1 MANRNMRNTNTTK
14 VEALIESCRSE
25 GKWQRVIELTDEL
38 KTGSPHNDNAP
49 AADSNFG
56 RAKSGLA
63 EARRFLHLALGESG
77 QKAGIALD
85 AYLLLAK
92 LCFACGEYEQSLDNF
107 VKAELN
113 TLAEKELTLRSL
125 KILAES
131 YAIKGLCLEQQTSK
145 PSSKFKKA
153 EKDTEMISCFER
165 ATDLGLLY
173 LQEYDIV
180 SGSSSSNNSTAG
192 STLNVNAS
200 VQPSSSSFAISS
212 TIPASGPSGLE
223 VNRRMGAILETALQ
237 RAPITEKL
245 QEAVERYR
253 IMLNA
258 IETRATQSLRLTLAR
273 QLAEVLLRGVSGTV
287 YTPPF
292 TGKSGGGTL
301 RGAAKVILLLLIAEA
316 LAVRDTVLSQSPEF
330 RQARQ
335 HAMGNVT
342 AVYDLLT
349 LATVRWGLVQLL
361 NESFEK
367 AFGEQHVWRQ
377 YGLSLMA
384 AEKHSHALRVL
395 QESMKLTPGDPL
407 PCLLASRLCY
417 ESLETVKQGLDYAQQ
432 ALKREVKGLR
442 PSRSQLFVGIGH
454 QQLAI
459 QSNLKS
465 ERDACHKLALDAL
478 ERAVQ
483 LDGNDH
489 LAEYYLSL
497 QYALLGQLAEALTH
511 IQALGVVEDALHEFP
526 DNLQLLHV
534 KSHLQLHLEDAETA
548 LSTVQHMLA
557 VWRDVYEAQLAG
569 EEEKHSDTKS
579 GVHLAHSS
587 QMSDKDS
594 NSVYAASLAAVSRV
608 EQALSEAASS
618 LSSFTQRPGPRRP
631 WMLQIEIWLLLAD
644 VYLRID
650 QPNEA
655 LNCIHEASQIYPLS
669 HQIMFMRGQVHVYL
683 EQWFDAKQCFLNA
696 VAANPNHTEALRA
709 LGQAH
714 LILGEPRLAE
724 KMLKDAAKLDPSCP
738 KIWFALGKV
747 METLGDFHASADCF
761 ATSLQLEPS
770 CPVLPFTSI
779 PESRARSKAKG
790 QSEAEHLQLLEE
802 LELADS
808 CCEICHCDCYSSH
821 SGSSVS
827 GRAIQ
832 RQESLKELLQLDK
845 DIQALE
851 QLQRRDCIRATGVR
865 PGRRRRGSPPTAGGD
880 LSISRKGPEVQSPAG
895 VAGQKVQVATGV
907 SPGRSSIRRKQSPF
921 LRSADDAVPNGI
933 QFLGPLNDA
942 PALTIIGRAKSKSQ
956 ENMARG
962 PSQSQAK
969 KSSLCSSMANLCL
982 APTVR
987 AAFQLVPTHDQK
999 ILNRMAGKRS
1009 QQAADKET
1017 AWLARKFWENER
1029 LERQLLRVE
1038 QLEAYKQA
1046 VHDKQFQDFLLTKAR
1061 LQSLAERDLAEL
1073 KRLRGALDAKD
1084 AAAKKRLEARRLE
1097 RDLNLC
1103 QRRCEELRRSEAVTV
1118 QQEEQHLDET
1128 LRKRD
1133 ICMRLT
1139 QRLRRADELRNQLLE
1154 AYLKRM
1160 QHDNYLEQVHHEEHW
1175 RERQQEE
1182 RLRRDQLRGDIERKR
1197 HQSQRFVQCRQRRQ
1211 DDRFRT
1217 AKISASLRELV
1228 RQSVTPEGAVSGSM
1242 GQDTPALNSYA
1253 QQQLQ
1258 LGRLL
1263 FDQSSRE

>member
-1 MANRNMRNTNTTK
+1 MANRNMRNTTK

-38 KTGSPHNDNAP
+38 KTGSPHNECLANFLVGEARLENYLEENALA
-49 AADSNFG
+49 AADSTFG

-165 ATDLGLLY
+165 ASDLGLLY

-180 SGSSSSNNSTAG
+180 SGSGSSNNSTAG
-192 STLNVNAS
+192 STLNVNASS

-212 TIPASGPSGLE
+212 TIPASGPTGLE
-223 VNRRMGAILETALQ
+223 ANRRMGAILETALQ
-237 RAPITEKL
+237 RAPIVLIKTGKL

-258 IETRATQSLRLTLAR
+258 IETKATQSLRLTLAR
-273 QLAEVLLRGVSGTV
+273 QLAEVLLRGVSGTI
-287 YTPPF
+287 YAPPF
-292 TGKSGGGTL
+292 VAKGGGGTL
-301 RGAAKVILLLLIAEA
+301 RGGSSKKLWKPRKYAARQQFSPRNQQEEVILLLLIAEA

-330 RQARQ
+330 RIARQ

-367 AFGEQHVWRQ
+367 ALKFSFGEQHVWRQ

-384 AEKHSHALRVL
+384 AEKHAHALRVL
-395 QESMKLTPGDPL
+395 QESMKLTPSDPL
-407 PCLLASRLCY
+407 PCMLASRLCY

-442 PSRSQLFVGIGH
+442 PSRCQLFVGIGH

-465 ERDACHKLALDAL
+465 ERDACNKLALEAL

-483 LDGNDH
+483 QDGNDH

-497 QYALLGQLAEALTH
+497 QYALLGQLAEALVH
-511 IQALGVVEDALHEFP
+511 IRFALALRMEHAPCLHLFALLLTASRRPREALGVVEDALHEFP

-534 KSHLQLHLEDAETA
+534 KAHLQLHLEDAETA
-548 LSTVQHMLA
+548 LATVQHMLA

-594 NSVYAASLAAVSRV
+594 MSRV

-683 EQWFDAKQCFLNA
+683 EQWLDAKQCFLNA
-696 VAANPNHTEALRA
+696 VAANPHHTDALRA
-709 LGQAH
+709 LGETH

-747 METLGDFHASADCF
+747 LETLGDFHASADCF

-779 PESRARSKAKG
+779 P
-790 QSEAEHLQLLEE
+790 
-802 LELADS
+802 
-808 CCEICHCDCYSSH
+808 
-821 SGSSVS
+821 
-827 GRAIQ
+827 
-832 RQESLKELLQLDK
+832 
-845 DIQALE
+845 
-851 QLQRRDCIRATGVR
+851 
-865 PGRRRRGSPPTAGGD
+865 
-880 LSISRKGPEVQSPAG
+880 
-895 VAGQKVQVATGV
+895 
-907 SPGRSSIRRKQSPF
+907 
-921 LRSADDAVPNGI
+921 
-933 QFLGPLNDA
+933 
-942 PALTIIGRAKSKSQ
+942 
-956 ENMARG
+956 
-962 PSQSQAK
+962 
-969 KSSLCSSMANLCL
+969 
-982 APTVR
+982 
-987 AAFQLVPTHDQK
+987 LVF
-999 ILNRMAGKRS
+999 
-1009 QQAADKET
+1009 E
-1017 AWLARKFWENER
+1017 
-1029 LERQLLRVE
+1029 
-1038 QLEAYKQA
+1038 
-1046 VHDKQFQDFLLTKAR
+1046 
-1061 LQSLAERDLAEL
+1061 
-1073 KRLRGALDAKD
+1073 
-1084 AAAKKRLEARRLE
+1084 
-1097 RDLNLC
+1097 
-1103 QRRCEELRRSEAVTV
+1103 
-1118 QQEEQHLDET
+1118 
-1128 LRKRD
+1128 
-1133 ICMRLT
+1133 
-1139 QRLRRADELRNQLLE
+1139 
-1154 AYLKRM
+1154 
-1160 QHDNYLEQVHHEEHW
+1160 
-1175 RERQQEE
+1175 
-1182 RLRRDQLRGDIERKR
+1182 
-1197 HQSQRFVQCRQRRQ
+1197 
-1211 DDRFRT
+1211 
-1217 AKISASLRELV
+1217 
-1228 RQSVTPEGAVSGSM
+1228 
-1242 GQDTPALNSYA
+1242 
-1253 QQQLQ
+1253 
-1258 LGRLL
+1258 
-1263 FDQSSRE
+1263 

>member
-1 MANRNMRNTNTTK
+1 MANRNMRNTTK

-38 KTGSPHNDNAP
+38 KTGSPHNECLANFLVGEARLENYLEENALA
-49 AADSNFG
+49 AADSTFG
-56 RAKSGLA
+56 RAKTGLI

-165 ATDLGLLY
+165 ASDLGLLY

-180 SGSSSSNNSTAG
+180 SGSASSNNSTAG
-192 STLNVNAS
+192 STLNVNASS

-212 TIPASGPSGLE
+212 TIPASGPTGLE
-223 VNRRMGAILETALQ
+223 ANRRMGAILETALQ
-237 RAPITEKL
+237 RAPIVLIKTGKL

-258 IETRATQSLRLTLAR
+258 IETKATQSLRLTLAR
-273 QLAEVLLRGVSGTV
+273 QLAEVLLRGVSGTI
-287 YTPPF
+287 YAPPF
-292 TGKSGGGTL
+292 VAKGGGGTL
-301 RGAAKVILLLLIAEA
+301 RGGSSKKLWKPRKYAARQQFSPRNQQEEVILLLLIAEA

-330 RQARQ
+330 RLARQ

-367 AFGEQHVWRQ
+367 ALKFSFGEQHVWRQ

-384 AEKHSHALRVL
+384 AEKHAHALRVL
-395 QESMKLTPGDPL
+395 QESMKLTPSDPL
-407 PCLLASRLCY
+407 PCMLASRLCY

-442 PSRSQLFVGIGH
+442 PSRCQLFVGIGH

-465 ERDACHKLALDAL
+465 ERDACNKLALEAL

-483 LDGNDH
+483 QDGNDH

-497 QYALLGQLAEALTH
+497 QYALLGQLAEALVH
-511 IQALGVVEDALHEFP
+511 IRFALALRMEHAPCLHLFALLLTASRRPREALGVVEDALHEFP

-534 KSHLQLHLEDAETA
+534 KAHLQLHLEDAETA
-548 LSTVQHMLA
+548 LATVQHMLA

-683 EQWFDAKQCFLNA
+683 EQWLDAKQCFLNA
-696 VAANPNHTEALRA
+696 VAANPHHTDALRA
-709 LGQAH
+709 LGETH

-747 METLGDFHASADCF
+747 LETLGDFHASADCF

-779 PESRARSKAKG
+779 P
-790 QSEAEHLQLLEE
+790 
-802 LELADS
+802 
-808 CCEICHCDCYSSH
+808 
-821 SGSSVS
+821 
-827 GRAIQ
+827 
-832 RQESLKELLQLDK
+832 
-845 DIQALE
+845 
-851 QLQRRDCIRATGVR
+851 
-865 PGRRRRGSPPTAGGD
+865 
-880 LSISRKGPEVQSPAG
+880 
-895 VAGQKVQVATGV
+895 
-907 SPGRSSIRRKQSPF
+907 
-921 LRSADDAVPNGI
+921 
-933 QFLGPLNDA
+933 
-942 PALTIIGRAKSKSQ
+942 
-956 ENMARG
+956 
-962 PSQSQAK
+962 
-969 KSSLCSSMANLCL
+969 
-982 APTVR
+982 
-987 AAFQLVPTHDQK
+987 LVF
-999 ILNRMAGKRS
+999 
-1009 QQAADKET
+1009 E
-1017 AWLARKFWENER
+1017 
-1029 LERQLLRVE
+1029 
-1038 QLEAYKQA
+1038 
-1046 VHDKQFQDFLLTKAR
+1046 
-1061 LQSLAERDLAEL
+1061 
-1073 KRLRGALDAKD
+1073 
-1084 AAAKKRLEARRLE
+1084 
-1097 RDLNLC
+1097 
-1103 QRRCEELRRSEAVTV
+1103 
-1118 QQEEQHLDET
+1118 
-1128 LRKRD
+1128 
-1133 ICMRLT
+1133 
-1139 QRLRRADELRNQLLE
+1139 
-1154 AYLKRM
+1154 
-1160 QHDNYLEQVHHEEHW
+1160 
-1175 RERQQEE
+1175 
-1182 RLRRDQLRGDIERKR
+1182 
-1197 HQSQRFVQCRQRRQ
+1197 
-1211 DDRFRT
+1211 
-1217 AKISASLRELV
+1217 
-1228 RQSVTPEGAVSGSM
+1228 
-1242 GQDTPALNSYA
+1242 
-1253 QQQLQ
+1253 
-1258 LGRLL
+1258 
-1263 FDQSSRE
+1263 

>member
-1 MANRNMRNTNTTK
+1 MANRNMRNTTK

-38 KTGSPHNDNAP
+38 KTGSPHNECLANFLVGEARLENYLEENALA
-49 AADSNFG
+49 AADSTFG
-56 RAKSGLA
+56 RAKTGLI

-165 ATDLGLLY
+165 ASDLGLLY

-180 SGSSSSNNSTAG
+180 SGSASSNNSTAG
-192 STLNVNAS
+192 STLNVNASS

-212 TIPASGPSGLE
+212 TIPASGPTGLE
-223 VNRRMGAILETALQ
+223 ANRRMGAILETALQ
-237 RAPITEKL
+237 RAPIVLIKTGKL

-258 IETRATQSLRLTLAR
+258 IETKATQSLRLTLAR
-273 QLAEVLLRGVSGTV
+273 QLAEVLLRGVSGTI
-287 YTPPF
+287 YAPPF
-292 TGKSGGGTL
+292 VAKGGGGTL
-301 RGAAKVILLLLIAEA
+301 RGGSSKKLWKPRKYAARQQFSPRNQQEEVILLLLIAEA

-330 RQARQ
+330 RLARQ

-367 AFGEQHVWRQ
+367 ALKFSFGEQHVWRQ

-384 AEKHSHALRVL
+384 AEKHAHALRVL
-395 QESMKLTPGDPL
+395 QESMKLTPSDPL
-407 PCLLASRLCY
+407 PCMLASRLCY

-442 PSRSQLFVGIGH
+442 PSRCQLFVGIGH

-465 ERDACHKLALDAL
+465 ERDACNKLALEAL

-483 LDGNDH
+483 QDGNDH

-497 QYALLGQLAEALTH
+497 QYALLGQLAEALVH
-511 IQALGVVEDALHEFP
+511 IRFALALRMEHAPCLHLFALLLTASRRPREALGVVEDALHEFP

-534 KSHLQLHLEDAETA
+534 KAHLQLHLEDAETA
-548 LSTVQHMLA
+548 LATVQHMLA

-594 NSVYAASLAAVSRV
+594 MSRV

-683 EQWFDAKQCFLNA
+683 EQWLDAKQCFLNA
-696 VAANPNHTEALRA
+696 VAANPHHTDALRA
-709 LGQAH
+709 LGETH

-747 METLGDFHASADCF
+747 LETLGDFHASADCF

-779 PESRARSKAKG
+779 P
-790 QSEAEHLQLLEE
+790 
-802 LELADS
+802 
-808 CCEICHCDCYSSH
+808 
-821 SGSSVS
+821 
-827 GRAIQ
+827 
-832 RQESLKELLQLDK
+832 
-845 DIQALE
+845 
-851 QLQRRDCIRATGVR
+851 
-865 PGRRRRGSPPTAGGD
+865 
-880 LSISRKGPEVQSPAG
+880 
-895 VAGQKVQVATGV
+895 
-907 SPGRSSIRRKQSPF
+907 
-921 LRSADDAVPNGI
+921 
-933 QFLGPLNDA
+933 
-942 PALTIIGRAKSKSQ
+942 
-956 ENMARG
+956 
-962 PSQSQAK
+962 
-969 KSSLCSSMANLCL
+969 
-982 APTVR
+982 
-987 AAFQLVPTHDQK
+987 LVF
-999 ILNRMAGKRS
+999 
-1009 QQAADKET
+1009 E
-1017 AWLARKFWENER
+1017 
-1029 LERQLLRVE
+1029 
-1038 QLEAYKQA
+1038 
-1046 VHDKQFQDFLLTKAR
+1046 
-1061 LQSLAERDLAEL
+1061 
-1073 KRLRGALDAKD
+1073 
-1084 AAAKKRLEARRLE
+1084 
-1097 RDLNLC
+1097 
-1103 QRRCEELRRSEAVTV
+1103 
-1118 QQEEQHLDET
+1118 
-1128 LRKRD
+1128 
-1133 ICMRLT
+1133 
-1139 QRLRRADELRNQLLE
+1139 
-1154 AYLKRM
+1154 
-1160 QHDNYLEQVHHEEHW
+1160 
-1175 RERQQEE
+1175 
-1182 RLRRDQLRGDIERKR
+1182 
-1197 HQSQRFVQCRQRRQ
+1197 
-1211 DDRFRT
+1211 
-1217 AKISASLRELV
+1217 
-1228 RQSVTPEGAVSGSM
+1228 
-1242 GQDTPALNSYA
+1242 
-1253 QQQLQ
+1253 
-1258 LGRLL
+1258 
-1263 FDQSSRE
+1263 